1 MKKANSTD
9 LVRDQLSQSLVLI
22 EALEPWTVQNLEDV
36 IRNLQEKN
44 DWHRGQYFMMLRIAT
59 TGEKATPPLFETMIV
74 LGKDLV
80 INRLKEALKKL
91 N

>member
-1 MKKANSTD
+1 
-9 LVRDQLSQSLVLI
+9 
-22 EALEPWTVQNLEDV
+22 
-36 IRNLQEKN
+36 
-44 DWHRGQYFMMLRIAT
+44 MMLRIAT